1 MRTKLSLILLASSIF
16 LTGCER
22 DRIKAICDSNPQL
35 CANLHTDGWC
45 RFERSNLIR
54 ARYQQY
60 TEPSDASHYVLMT
73 ALVTYRTCLEPLMDI
88 EYTDRQ
94 ERKNDKVEAVVLVR
108 DELAQLEQ
116 QSRHSDYPYLQ
127 LWHWQRHG
135 DRQARTRF
143 MAQAERPEMQQ
154 PELQKALAALLV
166 VRDKPAAEQALH
178 RALGLYG
185 KGQDIDSAI
194 IADLINL
201 YVGERRFED
210 AWVWTRVMSGF
221 ASGKGLN
228 PARMDAYARFS
239 PEQQQQMQQQADNI
253 VRRLKNGTYIRQ

>member
-1 MRTKLSLILLASSIF
+1 M
-16 LTGCER
+16 TGCER